1 MMDDGWNVLSGKK
14 SLLHHL
20 TSLHFLPATL
30 EAEHQIEDS
39 KCAKPNE
46 LIIFL

>member
-1 MMDDGWNVLSGKK
+1 MFFYFALFVGVCFGISRFGY
-14 SLLHHL
+14 SF
-20 TSLHFLPATL
+20 SFLVVVD
-30 EAEHQIEDS
+30 DS